1 MESTVNEKVVTWNR
15 VANMLQKYFMSDNK
29 STAQNALDKRC
40 FNDYD
45 FEYLKM
51 TKMKG
56 KDSGITEQDLKSLFT
71 EALMP
76 IMAGYKHDPAIPKY
90 WDDGINFGFVPREKA
105 LELAHAEG
113 GSVMF
118 FCCERLG
125 NFGIATPEGLSF
137 FIPSEKLGK
146 TKDIARLILG
156 EKRIKNILY
165 FKKKPFDECV
175 KEPDHWWGNLV
186 IYKKDKKD
194 YFSCGKQKD
203 MDVPEG
209 YTLLE

>member
-1 MESTVNEKVVTWNR
+1 MGPSTNEKVVTWNR

-29 STAQNALDKRC
+29 SITQNMLDKRC

-45 FEYLKM
+45 FEYLKAEV
-51 TKMKG
+51 MKG
-56 KDSGITEQDLKSLFT
+56 KDTGITNTDLETLFSKT
-71 EALMP
+71 LTP

-90 WDDGINFGFVPREKA
+90 WDDGTNFGFVPREKA

-113 GSVMF
+113 GSVLF
-118 FCCERLG
+118 FCCERHG
-125 NFGIATPEGLSF
+125 NFGVATPEGLCF
-137 FIPSEKLGK
+137 FICSEKLGK
-146 TKDIARLILG
+146 TKDIAQLILG
-156 EKRIKNILY
+156 EKRIESMLC

-194 YFSCGKQKD
+194 CFSCGKHKD
-203 MDVPEG
+203 MNVPEG